1 MKNILRDWVP
11 LAVSLAA
18 AAFTALQWL
27 EARHETQLSHA
38 ALVGFEIDTD
48 PTERRLGVSLR
59 NAGPG
64 VATVRSVRYFV
75 DRQPIDD
82 IDAAVEKAKLIPNHE
97 FDIELDAEDPVSVGE
112 TVWLID
118 YRPKSKD
125 EKQRAIDFIEKHLSV
140 GVEYCSAEGKC
151 SRICSTKDW
160 CQFTDAAAASVEA
173 VPSPTQQSPNI
184 NQGEASKE
192 VVNASTWKK
201 WLPDPLVDYTLLL
214 TIFTAIL
221 AAAGVFQFRFLI
233 KADRIA
239 ATNAETARQSVEA
252 AKQSAEIAEKSL
264 VAANRPW
271 IKVDIQIGGAI
282 AYNVNGANFKI
293 RYILKNIGNSP
304 ATNVW
309 THPTVTL
316 MHPNRSE
323 PFSPRDEMRKLIAN
337 LKDRPPAPFGF
348 ALFPGDTAVQDI
360 TVSVSN
366 EEIKRATTLI
376 EAIYP
381 TILGA
386 VEYRSGFDDKPHET
400 GFIFEIR
407 RNDVPRPSTTA
418 KNRSPAA
425 IWVDEGD
432 VPAGE
437 IILVRSILDGGYAD

>member
-1 MKNILRDWVP
+1 VKSILRDWVP

-18 AAFTALQWL
+18 VAFTALQWL
-27 EARHETQLSHA
+27 EARHETRLSHA
-38 ALVGFEIDTD
+38 ALISFEIDTD

-82 IDAAVEKAKLIPNHE
+82 IDTALEKAKLIADHE

-118 YRPKSKD
+118 YRPKSED

-140 GVEYCSAEGKC
+140 GVEYCPAEGKC
-151 SRICSTKDW
+151 SRICSTENW
-160 CQFTDAAAASVEA
+160 CQFADAAVATAEA
-173 VPSPTQQSPNI
+173 VPPPTQQSPNI

-192 VVNASTWKK
+192 RVNASIWNK

-221 AAAGVFQFRFLI
+221 ATAGVFQFRFLI
-233 KADRIA
+233 RADRIA
-239 ATNAETARQSVEA
+239 ATNAETAR
-252 AKQSAEIAEKSL
+252 QSAEIAEKSL

-271 IKVDIQIGGAI
+271 IKVDIQVGGAI
-282 AYNVNGANFKI
+282 VYNVNGANFTI

-309 THPTVTL
+309 THPTATL
-316 MHPNRSE
+316 MHPNRTE

-337 LKDRPPAPFGF
+337 LKGRPPAPFGF

-366 EEIKRATTLI
+366 DEIKHATTLI

-386 VEYRSGFDDKPHET
+386 VEYRSGFADKPHQT

-437 IILVRSILDGGYAD
+437 IVLFRSILDGGYAD